1 MDFNLMNLVA
11 KLTLDDSDYQDK
23 VGGLSSKLGT
33 AAKVGGAAVAAAG
46 TAVVAF
52 GKSSVDAGMSFD
64 AAMAQVAATSGKSVS
79 EITDLRDF
87 AQEMGSKTSFSA
99 TQAAEALNYMA
110 LAGYDANT
118 SMDMLPTVLNLAAA
132 GGMDL
137 ASASDMV
144 TDAQTALGLSIDDT
158 SRMVDQMAK
167 ASSTT
172 NTSVSQL
179 GEALL
184 TVGANARD
192 IKGGTSEL
200 STVFGVLADNGIK
213 GTEAGTHFRNIM
225 LAMNPT
231 TDAATAAW
239 KKLGVQAYD
248 SEGNLRSLDDIFL
261 DLNKSM
267 EGMTDQE
274 KQYILSSMFNKTDLA
289 AVNSLLGTTRDR
301 WNEVRQSVNSGITLD
316 LSVTKQGIMEM
327 QSQFT
332 KLYKNVG
339 GDTEAFSKQAKEYIS
354 NAFDISDTQADAA
367 IQTFIDKMGEGV
379 TSTDELYEAL
389 AKSGSA
395 AQAMADT
402 QLDNLAGDV
411 TLFKSA
417 LEGAQI
423 AVSDQLTP
431 SLRDFVQLGSDGLS
445 KVTTAFKE
453 EGLSGAMKA
462 LGDWLS
468 QALNLIIEKIPM
480 VIDAG
485 VQLLSALIQGIID
498 NIPKLVEAS
507 VKILTALIQGLIDN
521 LPKLAKAAVEIIT
534 NLAKQISEA
543 LPTLIPAAIDAI
555 MTIVEGLIDNIDLLV
570 DAALQLMIGLAEGLI
585 AALPKIIE
593 KIPTIIEKLYKAFT
607 DAIPKIAEAGV
618 KLLTSL
624 VKNLPA
630 IIDAIIKALPEII
643 KNILSGIAKHWSA
656 IATAGVKLFS
666 ALVTNL
672 GEAIKI
678 IVGKIPQ
685 VLSAIVD
692 GFKKGFSD
700 MVDVGKQLL
709 EGIGKGIVNAVRS
722 VVQKAKDA
730 ARSILDAVKGF
741 FGIASPSKEFAK
753 IGGFLM
759 SGMAKGID
767 DNLGMVEG
775 AMGDLQDTIDTNT
788 PDMSF
793 NAEGNAGAIRMIDG
807 ITMNIYGAEGQDVNA
822 LADAV
827 ADRFQTLV
835 DMRAAVWA

>member
-110 LAGYDANT
+110 LAGYDSKQ

-137 ASASDMV
+137 ARASDMV
-144 TDAQTALGLSIDDT
+144 TDAQTALGLSFDET
-158 SRMVDQMAK
+158 TTMVDQMAK

-172 NTSVSQL
+172 NTSVEQL
-179 GEALL
+179 GDAFL
-184 TVGANARD
+184 TIGGNAKTL
-192 IKGGTSEL
+192 KGGTAEL
-200 STVFGVLADNGIK
+200 SSVLGALADNGIK
-213 GTEAGTHFRNIM
+213 GSEAGTHLRNIM

-239 KKLGVQAYD
+239 EELGVSAYD
-248 SEGNLRSLDDIFL
+248 ADGNLRPLEDTFGDISKAM
-261 DLNKSM
+261 D
-267 EGMTDQE
+267 GMTDQE
-274 KQYILSSMFNKTDLA
+274 KTDMLSKMFNKTDLA
-289 AVNSLLGTTRDR
+289 
-301 WNEVRQSVNSGITLD
+301 SVNAL
-316 LSVTKQGIMEM
+316 LSTSAERWTEID
-327 QSQFT
+327 SA
-332 KLYKNVG
+332 VG
-339 GDTEAFSKQAKEYIS
+339 
-354 NAFDISDTQADAA
+354 NAA
-367 IQTFIDKMGEGV
+367 
-379 TSTDELYEAL
+379 
-389 AKSGSA
+389 GS

-445 KVTTAFKE
+445 KVTKAFKE

-630 IIDAIIKALPEII
+630 IIEAIIKALPEII
-643 KNILSGIAKHWSA
+643 KNILSGIANHWSA

-730 ARSILDAVKGF
+730 AQSILDAVKGF

-753 IGGFLM
+753 VGGFLM

-807 ITMNIYGAEGQDVNA
+807 MTFNIYGAEGQDVNA